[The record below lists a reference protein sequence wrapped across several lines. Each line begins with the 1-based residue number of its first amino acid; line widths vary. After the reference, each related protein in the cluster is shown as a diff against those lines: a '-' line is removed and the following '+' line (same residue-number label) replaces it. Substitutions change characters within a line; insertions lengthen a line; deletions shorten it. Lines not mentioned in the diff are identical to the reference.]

1 MNNRKVIRPMIDL
14 NFVSVFLFISLLS
27 KGENFTL
34 NAAESGSALVES
46 TAVSACLESAPSM
59 EQFPMKTIQT
69 FTGLDDPLQKFQNG
83 GVFFHEILFCPRFP
97 VENDLLL
104 SASSTKRFD
113 WKGSELLYI

>member
-46 TAVSACLESAPSM
+46 TAVSACCESAPSM

-69 FTGLDDPLQKFQNG
+69 FTGLDDPL
-83 GVFFHEILFCPRFP
+83 
-97 VENDLLL
+97 
-104 SASSTKRFD
+104 
-113 WKGSELLYI
+113 